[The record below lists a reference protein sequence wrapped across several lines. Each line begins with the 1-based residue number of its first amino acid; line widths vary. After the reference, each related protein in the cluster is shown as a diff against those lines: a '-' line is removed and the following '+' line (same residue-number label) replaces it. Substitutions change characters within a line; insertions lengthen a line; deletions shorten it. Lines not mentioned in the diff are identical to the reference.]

1 MAEPDGLRR
10 TVILVATNCWTANRR
25 QSSFGEWF
33 LRAGAGAR
41 ILVEGGEG
49 FGGSISAEE
58 REELRWS
65 ANASVE
71 AWRRS
76 GGAGTYLGD
85 ANRRTDRKRGS
96 TDNAVIAVGWLLKRG
111 RPRFF

>member
-1 MAEPDGLRR
+1 M
-10 TVILVATNCWTANRR
+10 
-25 QSSFGEWF
+25 
-33 LRAGAGAR
+33 
-41 ILVEGGEG
+41 LVEGGEG
-49 FGGSISAEE
+49 VGGSSPAEE

-71 AWRRS
+71 AWRWS

-96 TDNAVIAVGWLLKRG
+96 TDNAVNAVGWLLKRG